1 MKLHGSSELSRMQL
15 LQRQA
20 VEVRAALDRAAQ
32 EATTGLKVD
41 KYKATGGNLARL
53 FTIERMLERNA
64 VYRET
69 ISVTEMRL
77 DVMQDGLGRALGW
90 AEQVSVDLLTAT
102 NLGDYAGATLHAQ
115 TAQRAFLDT
124 VSMLNTRLA
133 GQMLF
138 AGIAT
143 DRPALAEGAA
153 MLAQIEG
160 IVAGAPDAATA
171 EALIE
176 DYFAGIG
183 APNFR
188 DDGYLGALEDLA
200 GAEIADGVRLDYAVR
215 ADAGEL
221 VAALKGHAMAAM
233 VARGAL
239 AGAPAE
245 EMALLGAAGRALL
258 ASREGLLELRARVGV
273 SQNTVEIAQAERRAE
288 YETYDM
294 ARAKIIGADA
304 FVAASAF
311 QAMQA
316 QLESV
321 FTVTARLSTLRFAN
335 FIR

>member
-215 ADAGEL
+215 ADADEL
-221 VAALKGHAMAAM
+221 VAASRATPWPRWSPAARSP
-233 VARGAL
+233 ARRPRKWRCW
-239 AGAPAE
+239 APPV
-245 EMALLGAAGRALL
+245 GRC
-258 ASREGLLELRARVGV
+258 SPRARACW
-273 SQNTVEIAQAERRAE
+273 SCA
-288 YETYDM
+288 
-294 ARAKIIGADA
+294 
-304 FVAASAF
+304 
-311 QAMQA
+311 
-316 QLESV
+316 LESASPR
-321 FTVTARLSTLRFAN
+321 TPSRSRRPSGGPSTRPTTWRGRRSSARTPSSRPRPSRRCRRSLNRCSP
-335 FIR
+335 